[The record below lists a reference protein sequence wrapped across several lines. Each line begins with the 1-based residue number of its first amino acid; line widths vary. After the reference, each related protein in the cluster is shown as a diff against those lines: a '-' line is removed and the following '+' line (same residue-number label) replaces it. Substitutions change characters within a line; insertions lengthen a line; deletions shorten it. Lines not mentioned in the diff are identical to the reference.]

1 MSLKILSDY
10 LLLVFI
16 YKISKMTTSEVGT
29 RNFIN
34 PTELFTGLFQLFPI
48 LKGNKKEILR
58 TPFQF
63 ISWQMYFNAGWL
75 LGGRGSAI
83 SISIKYESSHGWRGS
98 VTNSPVAADS
108 WIIQKEFKAW
118 QFHPRHRTHSQPGY
132 LFEQSTRP
140 EQNCF
145 RQNKPRLASCFW
157 IYFII
162 SVFMNLEL

>member
-34 PTELFTGLFQLFPI
+34 PSELFTGLFQLFPI

-63 ISWQMYFNAGWL
+63 ISWQMYFNAAGWL

-98 VTNSPVAADS
+98 VTNSSVAADS

-118 QFHPRHRTHSQPGY
+118 QFHPRHRTHSQQDIY
-132 LFEQSTRP
+132 LSSQQDR
-140 EQNCF
+140 
-145 RQNKPRLASCFW
+145 NKIVSDRTNLASARVSEYTLSFLYLW
-157 IYFII
+157 I
-162 SVFMNLEL
+162 

>member
-16 YKISKMTTSEVGT
+16 YKISEMTTSEVGT

-34 PTELFTGLFQLFPI
+34 PYELFTGLFQLFPI

-118 QFHPRHRTHSQPGY
+118 QFHPRPGKDTG
-132 LFEQSTRP
+132 LVQQTINRQSWTITEKAPSIEPSPGWKQLLPLSHLRH
-140 EQNCF
+140 
-145 RQNKPRLASCFW
+145 
-157 IYFII
+157 Y
-162 SVFMNLEL
+162 

>member
-16 YKISKMTTSEVGT
+16 YKISEMTTSEVGT

-34 PTELFTGLFQLFPI
+34 PYELFTGLFQLFPI

-118 QFHPRHRTHSQPGY
+118 QFHPRPGKD
-132 LFEQSTRP
+132 TG
-140 EQNCF
+140 
-145 RQNKPRLASCFW
+145 
-157 IYFII
+157 
-162 SVFMNLEL
+162 LELLTINRRSCTITEKAPTRLLSIVSL